1 MSRIPLKAVLR
12 ELYRRG
18 ISFERRNHSALTT
31 VYGWD
36 YDREKKAIE
45 KDILENKKYM
55 QEIEWYIRLAEKRDW
70 NELDDYHRGQIFHR
84 LKQFFEPIFG
94 NYGERSGNY
103 SGKWPEAKRAWDSI
117 FKPKMTKEARIQAL
131 EKVGK
136 YFVAEIQACK
146 KDLADLGKMK

>member
-12 ELYRRG
+12 ELNRRG

-36 YDREKKAIE
+36 YNNEKNAIE
-45 KDILENKKYM
+45 GDILNYKKYM
-55 QEIEWYIRLAEKRDW
+55 QEIEQYIRLAEKRDW
-70 NELDDYHRGQIFHR
+70 NELDDYLREQIFSR
-84 LKQFFEPIFG
+84 LKQFFKEIFVNG
-94 NYGERSGNY
+94 NGRYGNY